1 MGDLVGIYDGVHQT
15 PDYQDSGIMFL
26 SVENIATLKSEKYI
40 SEEAFER
47 DYNVYPEKGDILMTR
62 IGDVGTTNV
71 VETAEKVAFYV
82 SLALLKPNGIDSY
95 FLSNAMKTNDF
106 QKGLRE
112 RTLVTAIPQKINKD
126 EIGKINIFITNN
138 DEEQKKIGAYFSS
151 LDHLITLHQ
160 RKNIYFYEKVTLVWE
175 QRKFGDLGSVAM
187 CKRIFKEQTSTDG
200 DIPFYKIGTFGA
212 EPDAFISRELFE
224 EYRGKFQ
231 YPNIGDMLIS
241 ASGTIGRTV
250 EYKGEEAYF
259 QDSNIVWFKHDDRVD
274 NSFLKCIYE
283 IVKWSGIEGSTI
295 KRLYNDNFLKTE
307 FSMPKV
313 AEQQQIGMYFQSL
326 DHLITLHQCK
336 CHLLLKLLHNDW
348 EQRKLGEVFK
358 EYSEKGHTELPTL
371 TIIQGGGTVK
381 REDSDRNLMYDET
394 NLSNY
399 KMVRKDDFIVHLRS
413 FEGGLE
419 KASLDGII
427 SPAYHTFHSD
437 EADSRFYY
445 PYFRSFEFI
454 KHKLVPHVYGIR
466 DGRSIDIEGMKSI
479 EIPYTSL
486 SEQRKIGDYLELLD
500 HLITL
505 HQHKCEQLQSM
516 KKFMLQN
523 MFV

>member
-1 MGDLVGIYDGVHQT
+1 MAKPKIRFKGYTDDWEQRKLGETCKLNGRIGFRGYTERDIVTKEAGGVLT
-15 PDYQDSGIMFL
+15 FSPT
-26 SVENIATLKSEKYI
+26 NIVNNKLTMECKNTYITREKYDESPEIKI
-40 SEEAFER
+40 S
-47 DYNVYPEKGDILMTR
+47 NGDILFVKTGSTLGKSALVTGLKEDASINPQIVVMHVEKDSETFMSNVLITHGIMKQVAAVKIGGAVPTMTETELKNLTYFAPVEKEEQKR
-62 IGDVGTTNV
+62 IGDYFTN
-71 VETAEKVAFYV
+71 
-82 SLALLKPNGIDSY
+82 
-95 FLSNAMKTNDF
+95 
-106 QKGLRE
+106 
-112 RTLVTAIPQKINKD
+112 
-126 EIGKINIFITNN
+126 
-138 DEEQKKIGAYFSS
+138 
-151 LDHLITLHQ
+151 LDHFITLHQ
-160 RKNIYFYEKVTLVWE
+160 RKCEETKKLKKYMLQKMFPQNGQTVPEIRFSGFTDAWE

-224 EYRGKFQ
+224 EYREKFQ

-307 FSMPKV
+307 FSIPKIT
-313 AEQQQIGMYFQSL
+313 EQQQIGMYFQ
-326 DHLITLHQCK
+326 C
-336 CHLLLKLLHNDW
+336 
-348 EQRKLGEVFK
+348 
-358 EYSEKGHTELPTL
+358 
-371 TIIQGGGTVK
+371 
-381 REDSDRNLMYDET
+381 
-394 NLSNY
+394 
-399 KMVRKDDFIVHLRS
+399 
-413 FEGGLE
+413 
-419 KASLDGII
+419 
-427 SPAYHTFHSD
+427 
-437 EADSRFYY
+437 
-445 PYFRSFEFI
+445 
-454 KHKLVPHVYGIR
+454 
-466 DGRSIDIEGMKSI
+466 
-479 EIPYTSL
+479 
-486 SEQRKIGDYLELLD
+486 LD